1 MLAKMDNTMIELL
14 YPTQKLDGL
23 TTSLVDLSSETMK
36 FRGSN
41 GKKIALNSDSLLGIA
56 TNKVEKLREI
66 QELYKS
72 VLCDTKTT
80 PEQKVKHVILLAKV
94 AYKHIHDT
102 EPTILQL
109 GGVWVAHKECFEQNA
124 EGLQITDESNDP
136 ITRINEMLEKQ
147 CLPEQL
153 SGCQT
158 VLDVISAVPENSML
172 VLGGPFTYPFPS
184 SSQPKHLLTDLSV
197 DATSQ
202 QKCRIVGN
210 QKLGDIQKIANQIA
224 RNHGY
229 SQNPRPVCM
238 SAGGSNPGFVFAFKK
253 QGGTTLV
260 TVCLRSG
267 IAKALLNEPESP
279 IETKVLIASPLPP
292 EYADSHSCDGGDDDL
307 FSGDEASPSHSSCVE
322 KPDSAAPLPSYSA
335 VAGAVGLFAVAV
347 YHLYTAYQES
357 SSQELGPR

>member
-1 MLAKMDNTMIELL
+1 MIELL

-23 TTSLVDLSSETMK
+23 TTSLVDISSETMK
-36 FRGSN
+36 LLGSN
-41 GKKIALNSDSLLGIA
+41 GKKIALDNDPLLGVA

-124 EGLQITDESNDP
+124 EGLQITDE
-136 ITRINEMLEKQ
+136 
-147 CLPEQL
+147 
-153 SGCQT
+153 
-158 VLDVISAVPENSML
+158 
-172 VLGGPFTYPFPS
+172 
-184 SSQPKHLLTDLSV
+184 
-197 DATSQ
+197 
-202 QKCRIVGN
+202 
-210 QKLGDIQKIANQIA
+210 
-224 RNHGY
+224 
-229 SQNPRPVCM
+229 
-238 SAGGSNPGFVFAFKK
+238 
-253 QGGTTLV
+253 
-260 TVCLRSG
+260 
-267 IAKALLNEPESP
+267 PESP
-279 IETKVLIASPLPP
+279 IETQVLMAAPLPL

-307 FSGDEASPSHSSCVE
+307 FSGDEASPSHSSCE
-322 KPDSAAPLPSYSA
+322 AKPDSATPLPSYSA